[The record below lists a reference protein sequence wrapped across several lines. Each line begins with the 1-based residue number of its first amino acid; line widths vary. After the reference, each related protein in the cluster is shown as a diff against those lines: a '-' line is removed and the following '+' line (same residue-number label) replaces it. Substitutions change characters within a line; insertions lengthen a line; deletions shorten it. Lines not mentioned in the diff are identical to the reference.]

1 MQKKLIQHQQLYHD
15 FQAASSLKCQAII
28 AGHCCLEIARTKK
41 RCENLDGCKAG
52 MVETRATSEP
62 CKHPIAV
69 LSNAVYSPDWD
80 GGQNCAHRHHWQFH
94 LFQKPQPHPH
104 APLPISEHTSA
115 TNETFKC
122 IFKHVQNLF
131 IVEGTFKHVDLFAK
145 LASIS

>member
-69 LSNAVYSPDWD
+69 LSNAVYSPAKD
-80 GGQNCAHRHHWQFH
+80 
-94 LFQKPQPHPH
+94 QKIRPRKCLMSTKQPQ
-104 APLPISEHTSA
+104 LLDTVGEQI
-115 TNETFKC
+115 
-122 IFKHVQNLF
+122 L
-131 IVEGTFKHVDLFAK
+131 DL
-145 LASIS
+145 